1 MTKIYKKDLLFKGKE
16 HITERFS
23 YSGLYEDIDH
33 LVLDNTYIR
42 TLYLLGYPF
51 VASSGW
57 LDDLISFPYDCDV
70 SYHFQEIASINAL
83 PKLNRKI
90 TELESIK
97 RSMITDGKII
107 GSEITDPLESAV
119 TLRDKILRGQQ
130 KLFQIGIYIALRA
143 DSLNNLN
150 KTTDILE
157 STLSSKLFFVKI
169 ARYRQLQALQSILP
183 RADDELNIKRNLD
196 SSSSAL
202 TFPFMSNELAHSSG
216 VIYGVN
222 RSNNSLVI
230 IDRFKLQNAN
240 SIIFAQSGS
249 GKSYLS
255 KIEILRQLSDGVNV
269 IVIDPENEYQEICD
283 SVRGS
288 YIKISANSKD
298 VINPL
303 DVLKG
308 KHLKKNANQSI
319 QDLMAVISLMVD
331 GLSSDE
337 KAALDKA
344 LLQIYNSKSL
354 KEPLLKD
361 LYLILIKLKQDKFA
375 KRMEKF
381 VNGSL
386 KDIFNKKTN
395 IDLNNRLVVFNIK
408 DLSENIRPI
417 MMIIISNFVTTKV
430 QNKTQKS
437 LLVIDEAWILLEHK
451 ASAKFI
457 SGLVRRARKY
467 FLGVNIISQ
476 QASDFLNNPF
486 GKVIASQSSLRIL
499 MRQDSTTIK
508 EVFKD
513 FNLSEYEYNYL
524 LNSDKGEALM
534 IVDQA
539 HVAVRIMSSLKEH
552 PIITTDP
559 FEIMSQSK

>member
-1 MTKIYKKDLLFKGKE
+1 MNKNISTLIFKGRE
-16 HITERFS
+16 DISERFS
-23 YSGLYEDIDH
+23 YSGLNESIDH
-33 LVLDNTYIR
+33 LVIDNTYIR
-42 TLYLLGYPF
+42 TLYLSGFPF
-51 VASSGW
+51 VANSGW
-57 LDDLISFPYDCDV
+57 LDDLISFPYDCDI
-70 SYHFQEIASINAL
+70 SYHFQEVASVNAL

-119 TLRDKILRGQQ
+119 LLRDKILRGQQ

-143 DSLNNLN
+143 ESLSELN
-150 KTTDILE
+150 KLTDILE

-169 ARYRQLQALQSILP
+169 ARYRQLQGLQTILP
-183 RADDELNIKRNLD
+183 RAEDELDIKRNLD

-202 TFPFMSNELAHSSG
+202 TFPFMSNELAHNNG
-216 VIYGVN
+216 IIYGVN
-222 RSNNSLVI
+222 KSNNSLVI

-269 IVIDPENEYQEICD
+269 MVIDPENEYQGVCE
-283 SVRGS
+283 SVKGS
-288 YIKISANSKD
+288 YIKISASSKD

-303 DVLKG
+303 EVLKN
-308 KHLKKNANQSI
+308 KSSKKDINQNI
-319 QDLMAVISLMVD
+319 QDLTSVISLMAE
-331 GLSSDE
+331 GLSNEE
-337 KAALDKA
+337 KATLDKA
-344 LLQIYNSKSL
+344 LVGLYKGSK

-361 LYLILIKLKQDKFA
+361 LSSSLIKLKQPKLA
-375 KRMEKF
+375 KRLEKYIS
-381 VNGSL
+381 GSL

-395 IDLNNRLVVFNIK
+395 IDLNNRLVVFNIRE
-408 DLSENIRPI
+408 LSENIRPI
-417 MMIIISNFVTTKV
+417 MMMIISNFVTAKI
-430 QNKTQKS
+430 QNKTKKS
-437 LLVIDEAWILLEHK
+437 ILVIDEAWILLEHK

-467 FLGVNIISQ
+467 YLGVNIISQ
-476 QASDFLNNPF
+476 QASDFLNNPY

-508 EVFKD
+508 DVFKD
-513 FNLSEYEYNYL
+513 FNLSEYEYNFL
-524 LNSDKGEALM
+524 LNSDRGEALM

-539 HVAVRIMSSLKEH
+539 HVAVRITASSKEH
-552 PIITTDP
+552 PVITTDP
-559 FEIMSQSK
+559 LEILDNTK

>member
-1 MTKIYKKDLLFKGKE
+1 MKKTISDLLFKGRE
-16 HITERFS
+16 QIYESFS
-23 YSGLYEDIDH
+23 YSGIKEEIDH
-33 LVLDNTYIR
+33 IIVDNTYVRI
-42 TLYLLGYPF
+42 LYLSGFPF
-51 VASSGW
+51 VANSGW

-70 SYHFQEIASINAL
+70 SYHFQEVASVSAL

-97 RSMITDGKII
+97 RAMITDGKII
-107 GSEITDPLESAV
+107 GSEITDPLESAIL
-119 TLRDKILRGQQ
+119 LRDKILRGQQ

-143 DSLNNLN
+143 DTLKELD
-150 KTTDILE
+150 KLTDILG

-169 ARYRQLQALQSILP
+169 ARFRQLQGLQSILP
-183 RADDELNIKRNLD
+183 RADDEIDIKRNLD

-202 TFPFMSNELAHSSG
+202 TFPFMSNELAHSNG
-216 VIYGVN
+216 IIYGVN
-222 RSNNSLVI
+222 KSNNSLVI

-255 KIEILRQLSDGVNV
+255 KIEIIRQLSDGVNV
-269 IVIDPENEYQEICD
+269 IVIDPENEYQEICEYLK
-283 SVRGS
+283 GS
-288 YIKISANSKD
+288 YINISASSNE

-303 DVLKG
+303 EVLKS
-308 KHLKKNANQSI
+308 KKLKKDINQNI
-319 QDLMAVISLMVD
+319 QDLTSIISLMVE
-331 GLSSDE
+331 GLSNEE
-337 KAALDKA
+337 KAVLDKA
-344 LLQIYNSKSL
+344 LLQIHSSKSQ
-354 KEPLLKD
+354 KEPLMND
-361 LYLILIKLKQDKFA
+361 LYSILIRLKQNKFA
-375 KRMEKF
+375 KRLEKF

-417 MMIIISNFVTTKV
+417 MMMIISNFVTSKI
-430 QNKTQKS
+430 QNKSNKS

-457 SGLVRRARKY
+457 SSLVRRARKY
-467 FLGVNIISQ
+467 YLGVNIISQ
-476 QASDFLNNPF
+476 QASDFLNNPY

-508 EVFKD
+508 DVFKD
-513 FNLSEYEYNYL
+513 FNLSEYEYNFL
-524 LNSDKGEALM
+524 LNSDRGEALM

-539 HVAVRIMSSLKEH
+539 HVAVRITASSKEH
-552 PIITTDP
+552 PIITSDP
-559 FEIMSQSK
+559 LEILDKNK

>member
-1 MTKIYKKDLLFKGKE
+1 MNKNISTLIFKGRE
-16 HITERFS
+16 DISERFS
-23 YSGLYEDIDH
+23 YSGLNETIDH
-33 LVLDNTYIR
+33 LVIDNTYIR
-42 TLYLLGYPF
+42 ILYLSGFPF
-51 VASSGW
+51 VANSGW
-57 LDDLISFPYDCDV
+57 LDDLISFPYDCDI
-70 SYHFQEIASINAL
+70 SYHFQEVASVNAL

-119 TLRDKILRGQQ
+119 LLRDKILRGQQ

-143 DSLNNLN
+143 ESLSDLN
-150 KTTDILE
+150 KLTDILE

-169 ARYRQLQALQSILP
+169 ARYRQLEGLQTILP
-183 RADDELNIKRNLD
+183 RAEDELDIKRNLD

-202 TFPFMSNELAHSSG
+202 TFPFMSNELAHNNG
-216 VIYGVN
+216 IIYGVN
-222 RSNNSLVI
+222 KSNNSLVI

-269 IVIDPENEYQEICD
+269 MVIDPENEYQGVCE
-283 SVRGS
+283 SVKGS
-288 YIKISANSKD
+288 YIKISASSKD
-298 VINPL
+298 AINPL
-303 DVLKG
+303 EVLKN
-308 KHLKKNANQSI
+308 KTSKKDINQNI
-319 QDLMAVISLMVD
+319 QDLTSVISLMAE
-331 GLSSDE
+331 GLSNEE
-337 KAALDKA
+337 KATLDKA
-344 LLQIYNSKSL
+344 LVELYKGSK

-361 LYLILIKLKQDKFA
+361 LSSSLIKLKQPKLA
-375 KRMEKF
+375 KRLEKYIS
-381 VNGSL
+381 GSL

-395 IDLNNRLVVFNIK
+395 IDLNNRLVVFNIRE
-408 DLSENIRPI
+408 LSENIRPI
-417 MMIIISNFVTTKV
+417 MMMIISNFVTAKI

-437 LLVIDEAWILLEHK
+437 ILVIDEAWILLEHK

-467 FLGVNIISQ
+467 YLGVNIISQ
-476 QASDFLNNPF
+476 QASDFLNNPY

-508 EVFKD
+508 DVFKD
-513 FNLSEYEYNYL
+513 FNLSEYEYDFL
-524 LNSDKGEALM
+524 LNSDRGEALM

-539 HVAVRIMSSLKEH
+539 HVAVRITASSKEH
-552 PIITTDP
+552 PVITTDP
-559 FEIMSQSK
+559 LEILDNTK